1 MVNCLVLYGK
11 SNTGKTKTLKRLI
24 ELIKDNGYTPIK
36 PEEERDADKI
46 VVFDIKGRKVGITS
60 RGDAVDLLAD
70 DFAWMGD
77 CDLYVCASH
86 SRGNTVEFLEKKF
99 SRIIWQR
106 RWDVLQDKYGIA
118 FTSLYNDS
126 NEAQAKTLYNLIT
139 DILL

>member
-1 MVNCLVLYGK
+1 M
-11 SNTGKTKTLKRLI
+11 
-24 ELIKDNGYTPIK
+24 
-36 PEEERDADKI
+36 
-46 VVFDIKGRKVGITS
+46 GITS
-60 RGDAVDLLAD
+60 RGDAADLLAD